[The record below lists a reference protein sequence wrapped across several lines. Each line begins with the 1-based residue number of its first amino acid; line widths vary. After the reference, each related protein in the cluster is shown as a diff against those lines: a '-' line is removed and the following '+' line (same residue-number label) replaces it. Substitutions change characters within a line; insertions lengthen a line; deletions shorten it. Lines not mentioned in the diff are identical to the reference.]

1 MLSRSGPFLV
11 HLDRCT
17 DDLADRVRHVQSLRP
32 LRLCDSAANHFTS
45 ASLPLS
51 MLITAISVGST
62 PFFSAQ

>member
-1 MLSRSGPFLV
+1 MHLYRSP
-11 HLDRCT
+11 
-17 DDLADRVRHVQSLRP
+17 DDLSADLVVRGDQLSALSAPAP
-32 LRLCDSAANHFTS
+32 LRSPYFTS